1 MTLKGLI
8 DLFQPILSVVSGRNV
23 FPFVLAIGI
32 IVASIIAAKGLTI
45 GLRKYFKEKMEK
57 DMLGVL
63 LKITYYSIIGIA
75 IILVLPVVGINTSS
89 LLVAGGVTGIIIGF
103 ASQSIVGN
111 LMSGIFL
118 MAERPIKIG
127 SQVEIDTVRG
137 FVEDIGLVST
147 VLREYEGLYTRLPN
161 EKVFTSNIK
170 NYSANVARR
179 IEYSIGIRFTDDA
192 EKAIDIIK
200 CLVEEHPYILKHPS
214 PDIFVDNI
222 SDSSVILM
230 MRAWAPISQWYE
242 TKKELLWK
250 IKTNLERDGIQIP
263 YPQRVVWFANQK
275 VSEDNNSN

>member
-1 MTLKGLI
+1 MNFKDI
-8 DLFQPILSVVSGRNV
+8 FELFQPIISAISGKSV

-32 IVASIIAAKGLTI
+32 IAFSIISAKGITI

-57 DMLGVL
+57 DRLGVL
-63 LKITYYSIIGIA
+63 LKITYYTIIGVA
-75 IILVLPVVGINTSS
+75 IILVLPVIGINTSS

-111 LMSGIFL
+111 LMSGFFL

-127 SQVEIDTVRG
+127 SQVEIDSVRG
-137 FVEDIGLVST
+137 FVEDIGIVST
-147 VLREYEGLYTRLPN
+147 VLRDYEGLYTRIPN

-179 IEYSIGIRFTDDA
+179 IEYSVGIRFTDDA
-192 EKAIDIIK
+192 EKAINIIK
-200 CLVEEHPYILKHPS
+200 DLVEEHPYILKHPS
-214 PDIFVDNI
+214 PDVFVDNI

-250 IKTNLERDGIQIP
+250 IKVNLEKEGIQIP
-263 YPQRVVWFANQK
+263 YPQRVIWFANEK
-275 VSEDNNSN
+275 PSDKNNSN

>member
-147 VLREYEGLYTRLPN
+147 VLRDYEGLYTRLPN

>member
-1 MTLKGLI
+1 MNFKDI
-8 DLFQPILSVVSGRNV
+8 FELFQPIISAISGKSV

-32 IVASIIAAKGLTI
+32 IAFSIISAKGITI
-45 GLRKYFKEKMEK
+45 GLRKCFKEKMEK
-57 DMLGVL
+57 DRLGVL
-63 LKITYYSIIGIA
+63 LKITYYTIIGVA
-75 IILVLPVVGINTSS
+75 IILVLPVIGINTSS

-111 LMSGIFL
+111 LMSGFFL

-127 SQVEIDTVRG
+127 SQVEIDSVRG
-137 FVEDIGLVST
+137 FVEDIGIVST
-147 VLREYEGLYTRLPN
+147 VLRDYEGLYTRIPN

-179 IEYSIGIRFTDDA
+179 IEYSVGIRFTDDA
-192 EKAIDIIK
+192 EKAINIIK
-200 CLVEEHPYILKHPS
+200 DLVEEHPYILKHPS
-214 PDIFVDNI
+214 PDVFVDNI

-250 IKTNLERDGIQIP
+250 IKVNLEKEGIQIP
-263 YPQRVVWFANQK
+263 YPQRVIWFANEK
-275 VSEDNNSN
+275 PSDKNNSN